1 MADEGNEFS
10 DELRKIV
17 KQNYHAFKPGWAR
30 VNFNYFISDEEL
42 KFICDAITQIGEHG
56 WKLLPFYEQELSSG
70 LYIHSGEKV
79 KEDEDKNKRRMLSL
93 ADLTLSTKQLASR
106 LTDSNPT
113 QRTSNDYRSV
123 LDNAEIIYGAAENK
137 LQILLSAKSN
147 NKIEINAFTEPLPT
161 SIELDKIWW
170 ATSQDVMKH
179 LEAHGGIPA
188 PFIHN
193 HIQIPSSIIGIDDVF
208 TMKQRRRKRRS
219 SIIKTDAALLESA
232 QLLSREPIQQK
243 RDSMAPSFG
252 TNGLDRDT
260 SFKAVYMA
268 DIANMRSRG

>member
-1 MADEGNEFS
+1 MADEGNEIS
-10 DELRKIV
+10 NALRKIV

-79 KEDEDKNKRRMLSL
+79 KDKRHMLSL

-123 LDNAEIIYGAAENK
+123 LDKAETIYGAAENE
-137 LQILLSAKSN
+137 LQTLLSAKSDD
-147 NKIEINAFTEPLPT
+147 KIEIHPFTEPLPT

-188 PFIHN
+188 PSIRDR
-193 HIQIPSSIIGIDDVF
+193 IQIPSSIIGIDDVF
-208 TMKQRRRKRRS
+208 TMKQRRRGS
-219 SIIKTDAALLESA
+219 MLKTDAALLESV
-232 QLLSREPIQQK
+232 QLLSREK
-243 RDSMAPSFG
+243 GMFCG
-252 TNGLDRDT
+252 
-260 SFKAVYMA
+260 
-268 DIANMRSRG
+268 SR